1 MKKFLTILAI
11 IALTLASCSKD
22 KENCN
27 CNNDNGNNGGTKTPT
42 ATIKPNQIML
52 GFPKDF
58 KKFNIP
64 EFIPANYSF
73 YYDVDRGVGPIIN
86 DPNLLEQDN
95 KVLNAFF
102 EKYNIVNSDGFEFTH
117 SDTGVPFITKE
128 DKKEATQ
135 IPYKIKPIYFYD
147 NPPLPPLNPN
157 SVFGLD
163 EKENIVVFYNFDLY
177 DLNILKGGEFR
188 LKAFNFYKFATKEA
202 YKEYVNMLRS
212 IYVDDYEKYH
222 FYDLPVK
229 PLPLIY
235 CGNAFKLSW
244 VGGDSALP
252 SFIPKTIDNE
262 KVRKKVAKSSIA
274 LPFSYYN
281 TGKTMESLNHQYKN
295 AFEGKYR
302 FEIYYKYH
310 YIDNGD
316 YAMEP
321 FNLFHRGPG
330 DHFLSIQIGGSRI
343 SNYIDLLHL
352 IIKPIPEHKA
362 IAFYE
367 MGGLKAFLLFP
378 NDESYNEY
386 MAMLKDIFNT
396 PEAQET
402 IFLNF

>member
-52 GFPKDF
+52 GFPKEF

-73 YYDVDRGVGPIIN
+73 YYDDDRGFGAIPN
-86 DPNLLEQDN
+86 DPNVLEQNN

-102 EKYNIVNSDGFEFTH
+102 EKYNIVNSDGFEITH
-117 SDTGVPFITKE
+117 SDTGAPFINKE

-135 IPYKIKPIYFYD
+135 IPYKIKPIYFEY
-147 NPPLPPLNPN
+147 NPSLPPLNPN

-163 EKENIVVFYNFDLY
+163 EKENIVVFYEFDLY
-177 DLNILKGGEFR
+177 NALEIFKGGEFR

-235 CGNAFKLSW
+235 CGSAFKLSW
-244 VGGDSALP
+244 VGDLHLP
-252 SFIPKTIDNE
+252 SFIPKTINHE
-262 KVRKKVAKSSIA
+262 KITKRKYIA
-274 LPFSYYN
+274 RPFSYYN
-281 TGKTMESLNHQYKN
+281 AGKTIESLNHQYKN

-302 FEIYYKYH
+302 FEIYYKHRYT
-310 YIDNGD
+310 DNGE

-321 FNLFHRGPG
+321 FVLYRHN
-330 DHFLSIQIGGSRI
+330 DNDIFLEIRIGGTRI
-343 SNYIDLLHL
+343 SNYIRFVDL
-352 IIKPIPEHKA
+352 IIKPIPEHRT
-362 IAFYE
+362 IAFYDLSRLE
-367 MGGLKAFLLFP
+367 AFLLFP

-396 PEAQET
+396 PEAQES
-402 IFLNF
+402 IFLN

>member
-22 KENCN
+22 KESCN
-27 CNNDNGNNGGTKTPT
+27 CNNDNGNHGGTNTPT
-42 ATIKPNQIML
+42 ATIKPNQIIL

-58 KKFNIP
+58 KKFNIT

-117 SDTGVPFITKE
+117 SDGGVPLITKE

-147 NPPLPPLNPN
+147 NPPLPPINPN

-163 EKENIVVFYNFDLY
+163 EKENIVVFYEFDG
-177 DLNILKGGEFR
+177 DALNILKGGEFR

-235 CGNAFKLSW
+235 CGSAFKLSW

-252 SFIPKTIDNE
+252 SFIPKYIQHE
-262 KVRKKVAKSSIA
+262 KITKRKYIA
-274 LPFSYYN
+274 RPFSYYN
-281 TGKTMESLNHQYKN
+281 AGKTIGELNHQYKK

-302 FEIYYKYH
+302 FEIYYKYN

-321 FNLFHRGPG
+321 FNLFHRGTG

-343 SNYIDLLHL
+343 SNYIDLLEL

-362 IAFYE
+362 IAFYQLGILE
-367 MGGLKAFLLFP
+367 AFLLFP